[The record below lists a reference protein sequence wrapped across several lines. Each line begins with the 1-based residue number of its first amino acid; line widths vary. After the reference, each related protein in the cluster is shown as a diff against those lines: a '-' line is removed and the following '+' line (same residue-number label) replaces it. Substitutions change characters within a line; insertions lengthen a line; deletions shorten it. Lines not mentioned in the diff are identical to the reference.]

1 MHVTLSKFNLALKG
15 EMINL
20 MTEIFSD
27 SIKNKLKNDNLS
39 EKKNIYEI
47 ITNKFINEYKS
58 VLRDED
64 LKNYII
70 KMIGDSFFSFYKNYN
85 KKISTQLSIK
95 KDNN

>member
-1 MHVTLSKFNLALKG
+1 MHVNLSKFNLALKG

-27 SIKNKLKNDNLS
+27 SIKNKNKKDNLS